1 MSRAFWIYE
10 FIWSCKFFLSFN
22 AFIRFWSVFPRPFEA
37 CILGIKKK
45 RTDRARDNLLKSET
59 TTSSRFDKT
68 SERSAFNPASCV
80 FFPRQ
85 INYNRRSLQSV
96 SIARDWRARV
106 HFDLFHTRDTYDQ
119 LFRWITSN
127 EASRRIIYRRIT
139 TGRLKMHRG
148 TWYKYPATVS
158 LTSIYRFLMRRR
170 VIGKSVFFF
179 SPQRND
185 REQSLNDTFNE

>member
-1 MSRAFWIYE
+1 MHPWY
-10 FIWSCKFFLSFN
+10 
-22 AFIRFWSVFPRPFEA
+22 
-37 CILGIKKK
+37 KKK
-45 RTDRARDNLLKSET
+45 RTDHARDNLLKSEI
-59 TTSSRFDKT
+59 TTSSRFDKNVRT
-68 SERSAFNPASCV
+68 FRFQSRV
-80 FFPRQ
+80 VRFFSRQ

-106 HFDLFHTRDTYDQ
+106 HFDLFHTRNTYDQ

-170 VIGKSVFFF
+170 MIGKSVFFF
-179 SPQRND
+179 LPSATIG
-185 REQSLNDTFNE
+185 SAIIKWYL